1 MLNGWGELGAK
12 FKSEEFYKESV
23 AKAILYRRMEKIVD
37 QASWYQP
44 GSGYRQGLVSY
55 SIALL
60 SFLIEKD
67 AHGSGL
73 DFRKIWKDQ
82 SLSPVL
88 EAELDRIGATV
99 SKIITAPAYDEISIA
114 GLEWF
119 KKEDCWKKVR
129 ETNGLE
135 LSEAIKRELISADEI
150 REIKRDQRKSGKTD
164 AEIDVQA
171 EVVSFGQHN
180 WSRLRD
186 WCLSNNVG
194 VYGSKEGVLRNAAT
208 RQSWLPSV
216 KQAKLLREVLN
227 EAVEHGFQRD

>member
-114 GLEWF
+114 GL
-119 KKEDCWKKVR
+119 
-129 ETNGLE
+129 
-135 LSEAIKRELISADEI
+135 S
-150 REIKRDQRKSGKTD
+150 
-164 AEIDVQA
+164 
-171 EVVSFGQHN
+171 
-180 WSRLRD
+180 
-186 WCLSNNVG
+186 
-194 VYGSKEGVLRNAAT
+194 GSKRRLLEEGQRNKWP
-208 RQSWLPSV
+208 RIVGSD
-216 KQAKLLREVLN
+216 QARTD
-227 EAVEHGFQRD
+227 FR